1 MNSIPKG
8 YKKTEVGVIPD
19 EWNVLDIDHITD
31 KVGSGITPSGGS
43 LVYSTNGHPFIRSQ
57 NVGWG
62 NFIMDDIVY
71 INDHIH
77 KKQLSTEV
85 KWGDI
90 LLNITGASIGRSSVV
105 LRDDLIGGNVN
116 QHVCIIRLCDQY
128 DSKFVNINILSNLV
142 QNQIKAFQAGG
153 NREGLNFSQVRVIK
167 MPFPPSSERQAIT
180 EVLSDMDA
188 LIEAQKELIAKKRNI
203 KQGTM
208 QDLLSG
214 RVRLPGYETKGW
226 KHTDIGDIPDDWEI
240 NRLGLI
246 SQTITKGTTPK
257 TMGFDFK
264 GTGINF
270 IKIEAISENG
280 RLILSELSYIDEKC
294 HNAFKRSQLESGDI
308 LFSIA
313 GALGRRLLVKSCI
326 LPSNINQALAI
337 IRLKNIDKNYIYHYL
352 ESSSVK
358 SYIKNSYS
366 QGAQSNLSLRDVK
379 YMNILLP
386 SPGEQQVI
394 AKVLSDMDD
403 ELETLEAELE
413 KLNHMKRGM
422 MQELLTG
429 RIRLI

>member
-8 YKKTEVGVIPD
+8 YKKTEVGVIPED
-19 EWNVLDIDHITD
+19 WETTRLGHLFDFLYGKQLPSHIVGHQNYPVYGTNGPFKTVNSYLFNGESIIVGRKGAIRAIHYAPSNAWVIDTAFYSIQKRTICMKAIYYRMSLID
-31 KVGSGITPSGGS
+31 LSQMDSGSAIP
-43 LVYSTNGHPFIRSQ
+43 STNKQELENIR
-57 NVGWG
+57 
-62 NFIMDDIVY
+62 IA
-71 INDHIH
+71 
-77 KKQLSTEV
+77 LPP
-85 KWGDI
+85 
-90 LLNITGASIGRSSVV
+90 
-105 LRDDLIGGNVN
+105 LRE
-116 QHVCIIRLCDQY
+116 QKII
-128 DSKFVNINILSNLV
+128 
-142 QNQIKAFQAGG
+142 A
-153 NREGLNFSQVRVIK
+153 
-167 MPFPPSSERQAIT
+167 

-188 LIEAQKELIAKKRNI
+188 LIEAQKELIAKKRDI

-264 GTGINF
+264 KTGINF

-313 GALGRRLLVKSCI
+313 GALGRHLLVKSCI

-352 ESSSVK
+352 GSSSAK

-386 SPGEQQVI
+386 SPREQQAI
-394 AKVLSDMDD
+394 AQVLSDMDD

-413 KLNHMKRGM
+413 KLHHMKRGM